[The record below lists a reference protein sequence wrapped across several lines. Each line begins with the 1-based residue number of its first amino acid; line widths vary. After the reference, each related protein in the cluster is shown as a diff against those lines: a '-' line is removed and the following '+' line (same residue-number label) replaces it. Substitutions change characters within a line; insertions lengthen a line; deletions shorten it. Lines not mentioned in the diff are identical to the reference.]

1 MKKVISLLLV
11 FGLALMPLEKGLAVS
26 LTAQKKCSNAVEKK
40 NERLD
45 RILKFGS
52 AVSLGIIAVLG
63 ITIVVLLKKMNSK
76 PRPPVPEGETNG
88 NEGSEQPPSE
98 EGETE
103 QPLQPPS
110 ESGAA
115 SHENQNPSSTPS

>member
-11 FGLALMPLEKGLAVS
+11 FGLALMPLEKGLAIS

-52 AVSLGIIAVLG
+52 AISLGIIAVLG
-63 ITIVVLLKKMNSK
+63 ITIIVLLKKLNSN
-76 PRPPVPEGETNG
+76 PRPPVPDGGTNG

-98 EGETE
+98 EGTAE
-103 QPLQPPS
+103 QGLQPPPES
-110 ESGAA
+110 EGA
-115 SHENQNPSSTPS
+115 SHENHDPSSTPS